1 MSKTPKISLLSAP
14 STVVMLTSSEQKSE
28 THLQVSCPPINGL
41 LDLLFP
47 LLCPELGPYVALCGH
62 FAKLL
67 NQFPAHPNSCAAFES
82 TANTKD
88 LNIGKISIRNKVKDR
103 KLNQNRDEEEH

>member
-1 MSKTPKISLLSAP
+1 
-14 STVVMLTSSEQKSE
+14 MLTSSEQKNE
-28 THLQVSCPPINGL
+28 THLQVSCLPINGL

-47 LLCPELGPYVALCGH
+47 LLCPELGPYIALHGH

-88 LNIGKISIRNKVKDR
+88 LNIGKISIRSKVKDG

>member
-1 MSKTPKISLLSAP
+1 MLSAP
-14 STVVMLTSSEQKSE
+14 STVVTLTSNEQKSE

-47 LLCPELGPYVALCGH
+47 LLCPELDPYLALPGH
-62 FAKLL
+62 FGKLL

-88 LNIGKISIRNKVKDR
+88 LNTGKLSIRSKVKDG

>member
-1 MSKTPKISLLSAP
+1 MLSAP
-14 STVVMLTSSEQKSE
+14 STVAMLTSSEQKNE
-28 THLQVSCPPINGL
+28 THLQVSCLPINGL

-47 LLCPELGPYVALCGH
+47 LLCPELGPYIALHGH

-88 LNIGKISIRNKVKDR
+88 LNIGKISIRSKVKDG